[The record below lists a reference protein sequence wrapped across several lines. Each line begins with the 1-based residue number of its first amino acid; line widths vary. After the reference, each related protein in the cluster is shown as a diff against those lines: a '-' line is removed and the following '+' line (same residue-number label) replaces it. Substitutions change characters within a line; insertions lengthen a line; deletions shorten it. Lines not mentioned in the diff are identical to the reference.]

1 MSAPTSRCKTS
12 VAWWLSV
19 SSHTSGSINQ
29 FVSLVGDSLNVC
41 VGDEDRCR
49 SAFPLRLDQHWHRC
63 CSNRWVTEWIP
74 IIRRPLFLLCMDS
87 SMLSRHWRDVYPVR
101 QLQSVGLLRCGARWF
116 SLWGWS
122 EALRPHT
129 DHIHGWSVL
138 VPSPSNTI
146 SSCCFVVQ
154 TVAVVFCVCSA
165 LMASILRITT
175 SSIYHHAVICYFL
188 FTTEEALWCTSY

>member
-1 MSAPTSRCKTS
+1 MCVS
-12 VAWWLSV
+12 VMRTGAALLSLWIWVNTGIDAAQTGEWQGGYQTEEGHFSCFAWIL
-19 SSHTSGSINQ
+19 H
-29 FVSLVGDSLNVC
+29 SL
-41 VGDEDRCR
+41 
-49 SAFPLRLDQHWHRC
+49 
-63 CSNRWVTEWIP
+63 
-74 IIRRPLFLLCMDS
+74 
-87 SMLSRHWRDVYPVR
+87 LSRHWRDVYPVR

-122 EALRPHT
+122 EAPRPPT

-154 TVAVVFCVCSA
+154 TVAVVFCACSA
-165 LMASILRITT
+165 LMASLLRITT

-188 FTTEEALWCTSY
+188 FTTDEALWWTSY